1 MPGVVLVEPTQTES
15 PTNTDN
21 VYIVPT
27 ELKVKELIQEGIEEA
42 NGTEYELSSRRW
54 LVIGT
59 GSFT

>member
-1 MPGVVLVEPTQTES
+1 MPGVVLVQPTQTES

-27 ELKVKELIQEGIEEA
+27 ELKVKELIQEGIEESSS
-42 NGTEYELSSRRW
+42 TESELSSRRW